1 MSTLVESITV
11 SGIRVWGRHGA
22 DPGEQLVAQPI
33 DIAFT
38 LRGDMHRSAH
48 SDALADTVS
57 YHAMHAAVVAVV
69 REQSFALLEA
79 LGSALL
85 DAIFAETRISFAS
98 VTLAKPG
105 KLDGATPS
113 VTVTRSRT

>member
-1 MSTLVESITV
+1 MSTLVESISV

-22 DPGEQLVAQPI
+22 DPGEQEVAQPI
-33 DIAFT
+33 DVAFT
-38 LRGDMHRSAH
+38 LRGDLHQAAH
-48 SDALADTVS
+48 SDALSDTVS
-57 YHAMHAAVVAVV
+57 YFAIHAAVVAVV

-79 LGSALL
+79 LGAAILA
-85 DAIFAETRISFAS
+85 AIFSDERISFAS

-113 VTVTRSRT
+113 VTVTRTR